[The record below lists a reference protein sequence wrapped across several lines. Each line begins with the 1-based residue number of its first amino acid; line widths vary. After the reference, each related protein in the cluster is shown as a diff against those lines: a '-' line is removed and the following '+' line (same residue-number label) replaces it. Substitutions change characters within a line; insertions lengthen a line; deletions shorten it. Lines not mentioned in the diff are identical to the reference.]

1 VENIFPNPVSDI
13 LNVSNSSNFKVLEI
27 LDMQGRIL
35 MSSNLKEG
43 NNQILVTSLPGGTNI
58 CRVIGTDLIIR
69 YLRMVKQ

>member
-13 LNVSNSSNFKVLEI
+13 LSVSNSSNFKVLQI

-43 NNQILVTSLPGGTNI
+43 NNQILVTSLPGGTYI
-58 CRVIGTDLIIR
+58 CQVIGTDLIIR